1 MSLTLVVSA
10 LMAAGHAADTGDSV
24 LRRVSDVAAAVHDLQ
39 FDATFEIDAVA
50 TSPVQ
55 NNTNLSFVAS
65 DSSGSVLIYQEPAIA
80 LKTIKP
86 GTHVNAVGRIV
97 PYDKVSRTTAAAL
110 AVKLSVTGEGAMVPT
125 PTVMLSDIKD
135 GRFNLRY
142 VRTAGI
148 IKAVFHD
155 TIDKNYSFAVLVGD
169 NASLHIVIYIPQSG
183 KSAMLNMIGAKV
195 SVCGIVVNI
204 PHGNRRHFGPILMV
218 NEPNDFE
225 ITHPFNPSDD
235 SIPVLDDMKDIRPD
249 LISTLGPHKETG
261 TVMAIWK
268 KGTRFLMKNAAG
280 KFSKVTL
287 LEGVKPPAYAERVM
301 AVGFPET
308 DLFNI
313 NMSNARWQLV
323 KSEASHGAT
332 EAPTNVTVRT
342 LLPKAGKLDIIAS
355 ANFGKV
361 VSLEGVVRSLPAPE
375 NADERMLLE
384 SEGLIMP
391 IDASSC
397 PGAFSGLSIGC
408 RVRVAGVFIFEADS
422 WRTNAIFPNIN
433 DVSIVMQSPADIVV
447 LSRPPWWTPGRL
459 LAIIGVLIFVV
470 AAVLYK
476 ARMAKKVADLR
487 FSERTR
493 LASELH
499 DYIAQDITAISY
511 QVTAAKLLHGQD
523 ENACTEHLDTA
534 ERMLGSC
541 RTELRRCLWD
551 LRNEALDECD
561 VAKAVKTSISPLT
574 RNVATEIDMDI
585 PRGKLDDSSMH
596 AMLSIIRELTANAVT
611 HGHAKT
617 ISIRGSTVGET
628 LVITVS
634 DDGVGFDVA
643 TRPRTADG
651 HFGLAGAEERALQHG
666 GGLSVESSPGGGT
679 RATITLASAGQVSK
693 PSKTKNTQAQE
704 KT

>member
-1 MSLTLVVSA
+1 MFLALVVSA
-10 LMAAGHAADTGDSV
+10 LMAAEKAADTDDSV
-24 LRRVSDVAAAVHDLQ
+24 LRRVSDVAAAVHNLQ
-39 FDATFEIDAVA
+39 LGATFEIDAIA
-50 TSPVQ
+50 TSPIQ
-55 NNTNLSFVAS
+55 DGTNLAFVAS
-65 DSSGSVLIYQEPAIA
+65 DDSGSVLMYQEPAIA
-80 LKTIKP
+80 LKAIRPGARIKAS
-86 GTHVNAVGRIV
+86 GIIKQ
-97 PYDKVSRTTAAAL
+97 YDAATAAAL
-110 AVKLSVTGEGAMVPT
+110 ALTMSITGESQVAP
-125 PTVMLSDIKD
+125 PPEAKLSDIVGGKYD
-135 GRFNLRY
+135 MRY
-142 VRTAGI
+142 V
-148 IKAVFHD
+148 KASGTVKAMFHD
-155 TIDKNYSFAVLVGD
+155 TIDKHFSFAVIVGD
-169 NASLHIVIYIPQSG
+169 NSSLHIAMHTPNG
-183 KSAMLNMIGAKV
+183 KESEMLSMIGAEV
-195 SVCGIVVNI
+195 SVRGIVQNA
-204 PHGNRRHFGPILMV
+204 PHGHRRHFRPLLSA
-218 NEPNDFE
+218 NRLDDFT
-225 ITHPFNPSDD
+225 IIRPFDSSDD
-235 SIPVLDDMKDIRPD
+235 SIPVLGDMKDVRPD
-249 LISTLGPHKETG
+249 LISSLGPHKETG
-261 TVMAIWK
+261 TVMAVWK
-268 KGTRFLMKNAAG
+268 KGTRFLMKNDAG

-375 NADERMLLE
+375 NANERMLLE

-433 DVSIVMQSPADIVV
+433 DVSIVMRSPADIVV

-459 LAIIGVLIFVV
+459 LAVIGVLIFVV

-523 ENACTEHLDTA
+523 ESACTEHLDTA